1 MTEATPELAVEADAV
16 VETLED
22 SETEA
27 EAEAEAE
34 AEVEIYVV
42 ADVEAEVE
50 EVELLGGKSGMAEP
64 VLPVALMTMPVASP
78 DCLEE
83 KM

>member
-27 EAEAEAE
+27 EAEAEV
-34 AEVEIYVV
+34 EVEIYVV